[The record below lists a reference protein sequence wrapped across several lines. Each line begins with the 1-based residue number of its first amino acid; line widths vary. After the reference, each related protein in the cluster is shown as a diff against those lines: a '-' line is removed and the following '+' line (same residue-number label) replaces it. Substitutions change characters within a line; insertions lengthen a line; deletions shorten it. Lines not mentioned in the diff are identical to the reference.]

1 MPKVDQSIV
10 YFKCQIFGIMLY
22 LVPNLASYIAFVKF
36 NAKFDSTLKNV
47 IYTKISNFSI
57 DTQI

>member
-1 MPKVDQSIV
+1 MPN
-10 YFKCQIFGIMLY
+10 FGIMLY
-22 LVPNLASYIAFVKF
+22 FVLNLAPYIAFVKF